1 MYPDCLC
8 RGGESGSACILIV
21 SVGVEEWE
29 YMYPDCLCRGGESG
43 STCIL
48 IVSVGVRRVGA
59 HVS

>member
-8 RGGESGSACILIV
+8 RGA
-21 SVGVEEWE
+21 
-29 YMYPDCLCRGGESG
+29 ESG

-48 IVSVGVRRVGA
+48 IVSVGVGRVGV